1 MREQT
6 ADILI
11 IGSGI
16 GGACMAA
23 GLSTSGASVV
33 ILERGEQL
41 PSSPHAR
48 SARTIFVDEHYRP
61 EGMWRGGAGRAV

>member
-1 MREQT
+1 MMREQS

-23 GLSTSGASVV
+23 GLSASGASVV
-33 ILERGEQL
+33 
-41 PSSPHAR
+41 
-48 SARTIFVDEHYRP
+48 
-61 EGMWRGGAGRAV
+61 